1 MGFGVGI
8 VLLVLGAILV
18 TGAVDLPASVDDVI
32 ATTTVGWILILA
44 GVLGIVLGLI
54 ATRNAR
60 THSTVVEEHRH
71 DV

>member
-8 VLLVLGAILV
+8 VLLVIGAILV
-18 TGAVDLPASVDDVI
+18 TGAVDLPASVDDVV

-44 GVLGIVLGLI
+44 GALGIVLGLI
-54 ATRNAR
+54 AAR
-60 THSTVVEEHRH
+60 SRSHTTVVEERR

>member
-32 ATTTVGWILILA
+32 ATNTVGWILILA

-54 ATRNAR
+54 ATRRNSH
-60 THSTVVEEHRH
+60 TTVVEEHHR

>member
-8 VLLVLGAILV
+8 VLLVLGLILV

-32 ATTTVGWILILA
+32 ATTTVGWILLFA
-44 GVLGIVLGLI
+44 GVLGIALGLL
-54 ATRNAR
+54 ATRR
-60 THSTVVEEHRH
+60 GSHTTVVEEQRR

>member
-54 ATRNAR
+54 ATRSR
-60 THSTVVEEHRH
+60 SHTTIVEEHHR

>member
-8 VLLVLGAILV
+8 VLLVLGLILV
-18 TGAVDLPASVDDVI
+18 TGAVDMPASVDDVV
-32 ATTTVGWILILA
+32 ATSTVGWILTLA

-54 ATRNAR
+54 ATRSRNSH
-60 THSTVVEEHRH
+60 TTVVEEHHR

>member
-1 MGFGVGI
+1 MGFGVAI

-44 GVLGIVLGLI
+44 GTLGIVLGLI
-54 ATRNAR
+54 ATRR
-60 THSTVVEEHRH
+60 SSHTTIVEEQHR
-71 DV
+71 DG

>member
-18 TGAVDLPASVDDVI
+18 TGSVDLPASVDDVI

-44 GVLGIVLGLI
+44 GALGIVLGLI
-54 ATRNAR
+54 ATRR
-60 THSTVVEEHRH
+60 SSHTTIVEEQHR